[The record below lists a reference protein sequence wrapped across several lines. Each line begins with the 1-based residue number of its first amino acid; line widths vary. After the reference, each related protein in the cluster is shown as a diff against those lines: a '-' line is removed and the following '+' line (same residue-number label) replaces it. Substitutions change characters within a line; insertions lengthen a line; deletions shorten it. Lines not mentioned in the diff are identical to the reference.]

1 MTPVVYTVKV
11 NPQSIARI
19 LSLIEAY
26 GWNVYKFKTSY
37 FVSDKPYNSM
47 KELTEGSYV
56 GFRVLTMEVTD
67 ILVKTSENKV
77 KTRNYGVTAMIDNTR
92 VEILTLTDSLVFR
105 NLTESNETF
114 DSVKV
119 KEMWDE
125 GRLSCKN

>member
-26 GWNVYKFKTSY
+26 GWNVYKFKTGY

-47 KELTEGSYV
+47 KGLTEGSYV

-67 ILVKTSENKV
+67 ILVKTSGNKV

-119 KEMWDE
+119 KEM
-125 GRLSCKN
+125 